1 MTSPLQQLANTGAT
15 LWLDSVDPAEIAKYK
30 PHGITGATSNPI
42 IISGLLES
50 GRFDDTLATHFQGDN
65 TDEDIAWLM
74 TDHLVREAQAEFHD
88 DWASSKGQTGWVSF
102 ELDPLLEDPDNTMPV
117 ADKAARYIELAK
129 KWAEGHQN
137 RMIKVP
143 ATEAGLAALEGI
155 AAAGITLNVTLIF
168 SERQYLAARD
178 AIWKGRQAFGDLD
191 NFKSVYSIFV
201 SRVDVYTEKNCSDLS
216 DDAQGLMGIY
226 NAKRIGI
233 LNHEFWA
240 DKNLPLEQEMIF
252 ASTGKKLDWQ
262 SEDYYIAAFAGSDIM
277 TNPPE
282 TNAAILESDTAFSAQ
297 SRTLPDPAICDE
309 LDTKVDIAQLEDT
322 LMAEGTAK
330 FAEPHKKLIASIASK
345 RAALV

>member
-15 LWLDSVDPAEIAKYK
+15 LWLDSVDPDEIAKYK

-50 GRFDDTLATHFQGDN
+50 GRFDEVLTAEFQGHDS
-65 TDEDIAWLM
+65 DEDIAWLM
-74 TDHLVREAQAEFHD
+74 TDYLVREAQGQFLK
-88 DWASSKGQTGWVSF
+88 DWEDSNGETGWVSF

-129 KWAEGHQN
+129 KWAQGHKN

-178 AIWKGRQAFGDLD
+178 AIWKGRQAYGDLD

-201 SRVDVYTEKNCSDLS
+201 SRVDVYTEKHCPDLS

-240 DKNLPLEQEMIF
+240 DKNLPLQQEMIF

-282 TNAAILESDTAFSAQ
+282 TNAAILESTTTFTAQ
-297 SRTLPDPAICDE
+297 SRTLPDAAIVEE
-309 LDTKVDIAQLEDT
+309 LDTKIDIATLEDT

-330 FAEPHKKLIASIASK
+330 FADPHKKLIASIADK